1 MLVFMACTGTGH
13 LQKGEHLYA
22 GAKINIVKPEKKWDT
37 KLLKTDLKNTVILPR
52 PNKKLLWMRPKLWI
66 YNTFDNRRKKS
77 IGNFIA
83 NQFGEP
89 PVYFDAKIAG
99 RQRDLLT
106 ERAANDGF
114 FNIKITSTE
123 RVGRHKIK
131 ILHEIRVESPR
142 EKVDKVVFPADSTLL
157 LKTISGLRPKSLV
170 QPGQHYHLEE
180 MMAERQRLSDTL
192 RNHGWYFFSPD
203 NLHFEADT
211 LHPKGNLNLAL
222 KVKNG
227 AGERE
232 RQQYRIGSI
241 TVFPDF
247 NLAKQADSSRL
258 KKDTLRLGCV
268 QYVFQNMPT
277 KADVLGQQI
286 FLRCGD
292 FYSNDDYQ
300 NTVFRLLNLNLY
312 KFINIKFDVSP
323 GSDSLLDARIY
334 LTPFRPERVD
344 ATLSGVFSPSFY
356 YGLRAGG
363 GYTNRN
369 VFRGGEGL
377 RISANGAYLRTD
389 KSNFDFQ
396 DFVVSDLSGRLT
408 LPRFLF
414 MANKKR
420 LALSSTQFSV
430 RHQSNWFKYDL
441 PDLGDF
447 RLSFQRVESEAGYS
461 WKKNR
466 RGSLVHEANPLSL
479 GLQYATLNDA
489 EIRQKIVESIPS
501 DTTGTAVSMLTFV
514 EFKPNYT
521 FTLDQ
526 RLLPARKLTRYFR
539 QRFAG
544 QASGYLRDKNLPD
557 GYQLTSPLNLFIES
571 DFRQFQKISGRNVLA
586 LRAAIGAGIP
596 LRKDGNI
603 ALLDRYIIG
612 GAASVRAF
620 APRSV
625 GPGSEPRDT
634 STGGFSVGKYTGN
647 MLLETSLEY
656 RMPIGK
662 YPELAFFADA
672 GNIWLTSGPDATE
685 ASKFK
690 INRFYK
696 ELAVGTGVGLRVNLG
711 FFVLRLDVAVPLTK
725 PFLPDGER
733 WVADDFHFAKKAWRR
748 ENLNWN
754 FSFGYPF

>member
-1 MLVFMACTGTGH
+1 
-13 LQKGEHLYA
+13 
-22 GAKINIVKPEKKWDT
+22 
-37 KLLKTDLKNTVILPR
+37 
-52 PNKKLLWMRPKLWI
+52 
-66 YNTFDNRRKKS
+66 
-77 IGNFIA
+77 
-83 NQFGEP
+83 
-89 PVYFDAKIAG
+89 
-99 RQRDLLT
+99 
-106 ERAANDGF
+106 
-114 FNIKITSTE
+114 
-123 RVGRHKIK
+123 
-131 ILHEIRVESPR
+131 
-142 EKVDKVVFPADSTLL
+142 
-157 LKTISGLRPKSLV
+157 
-170 QPGQHYHLEE
+170 
-180 MMAERQRLSDTL
+180 
-192 RNHGWYFFSPD
+192 
-203 NLHFEADT
+203 
-211 LHPKGNLNLAL
+211 
-222 KVKNG
+222 
-227 AGERE
+227 
-232 RQQYRIGSI
+232 
-241 TVFPDF
+241 
-247 NLAKQADSSRL
+247 
-258 KKDTLRLGCV
+258 
-268 QYVFQNMPT
+268 
-277 KADVLGQQI
+277 
-286 FLRCGD
+286 
-292 FYSNDDYQ
+292 
-300 NTVFRLLNLNLY
+300 
-312 KFINIKFDVSP
+312 
-323 GSDSLLDARIY
+323 
-334 LTPFRPERVD
+334 
-344 ATLSGVFSPSFY
+344 
-356 YGLRAGG
+356 
-363 GYTNRN
+363 
-369 VFRGGEGL
+369 
-377 RISANGAYLRTD
+377 
-389 KSNFDFQ
+389 
-396 DFVVSDLSGRLT
+396 
-408 LPRFLF
+408 

-479 GLQYATLNDA
+479 GLQFATLNDP
-489 EIRQKIVESIPS
+489 EIRREIIESIPS

-557 GYQLTSPLNLFIES
+557 GYNLTSPLNLFIES

-586 LRAAIGAGIP
+586 FRAAIGAGIP

-634 STGGFSVGKYTGN
+634 STGNFSVGNYTGN

-685 ASKFK
+685 ASRFK